1 MTHFVYS
8 SLPSIGQL
16 SEGRFVRV
24 FPFEAKYKIE
34 KYARE
39 QLEHVTALIP
49 GQVCEAGSN
58 FHISFSDWCF
68 PVADSTRI

>member
-49 GQVCEAGSN
+49 GQVSEAGSN